1 MEELNKNGS
10 LITIIKENNSHEN
23 TIVERVNAVLKD
35 EYFLNYT
42 NFNLSNSLTIL
53 IIIYLLY
60 L

>member
-23 TIVERVNAVLKD
+23 TIVERVNGVLKD